1 MVRLQ
6 YVDSLIKQH
15 LKAETPKPRLDLL
28 NRMSTRQQDRLEVE
42 TQEQT
47 SARLSRLEQNRTS
60 GSNGGAVPSLNEN
73 RVKEKV
79 KMLHKEMASIESPIC
94 CTCLEK
100 FPGTKMASKPSEC
113 LRCYRNKKVTKLFS
127 ADNNMSPE
135 SVPAELQV
143 SCFYCIISKV
153 H

>member
-1 MVRLQ
+1 
-6 YVDSLIKQH
+6 
-15 LKAETPKPRLDLL
+15 
-28 NRMSTRQQDRLEVE
+28 MSTHQQDRLEVE
-42 TQEQT
+42 TQEQR

-60 GSNGGAVPSLNEN
+60 CSNGRAVPSLNEN

-113 LRCYRNKKVTKLFS
+113 LRCYRDKKVPKLFS
-127 ADNNMSPE
+127 ADNNMSPG

-143 SCFYCIISKV
+143 SYLCYVNSKM